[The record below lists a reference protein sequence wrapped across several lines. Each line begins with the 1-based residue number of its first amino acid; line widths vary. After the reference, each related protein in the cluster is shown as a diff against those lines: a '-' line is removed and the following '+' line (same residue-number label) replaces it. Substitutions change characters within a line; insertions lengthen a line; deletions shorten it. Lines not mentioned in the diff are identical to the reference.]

1 MQRPRYVFLA
11 APVPQAQGVPVREG
25 ILWMLVSPN
34 NRQLGRSAI
43 YHDVYADCRQSVLD
57 LQKNVDQVVPLEG
70 TVEMTGQWIWRLEL
84 NGRIVAVSSRSYLRA
99 RECTY
104 NLERFLEAVP
114 QAEIV
119 VGIRSARR
127 GRHRPAETEDTGIR
141 SPRTLG
147 AGLAQSSLGQAYR
160 PRLRMPGE
168 L

>member
-1 MQRPRYVFLA
+1 M
-11 APVPQAQGVPVREG
+11 
-25 ILWMLVSPN
+25 
-34 NRQLGRSAI
+34 
-43 YHDVYADCRQSVLD
+43 
-57 LQKNVDQVVPLEG
+57 DQVVPLEG